1 MRVWKPIPV
10 FLSGES
16 QGQRSLVGCSPWGHK
31 ESDRTEWLTL
41 CEGNSV
47 GDGSGDKSRHT
58 EPLLGVSQEEMEM

>member
-1 MRVWKPIPV
+1 MATHSSILVWRIPWT
-10 FLSGES
+10 E
-16 QGQRSLVGCSPWGHK
+16 RNLVGYRPWGRK